1 MHTQE
6 QLNALSSKIFE
17 IRSEDDFREL
27 ALALFHLHYEQNPVY
42 RQYVQALD
50 SSFDA
55 NAVKT
60 LHEIPF
66 LPIEVFKTRKV
77 FLEGIESEHYFLS
90 SGTGS
95 QGAVRSTHHM
105 GSLAHYRRCFTRGFG
120 HFFGDV
126 RRYAF
131 FALTP
136 EPSSQ
141 PHSSLIYMLKG
152 LIEESGRPE
161 SGFYLDDWE
170 GLTEGLRKCK
180 ASSDGTPQAMKPVL
194 FGLSYALWDFA
205 EKHPVDLSQAL
216 IFETG
221 GMKGKREELPK
232 EEFHAILK
240 KAFQVP
246 AVLSEYGMCELSSQ
260 AYITDKEYRFSCPP
274 WMRVMIRKTLDPL
287 QYEDFNRMGGINI
300 IDLGNLYSCPFI
312 ATQDL
317 GIQHPDLSFEVK
329 GRFAHSD
336 IRGCNLMIG
345 E

>member
-6 QLNALSSKIFE
+6 QLEALSLKIFE
-17 IRSEDDFREL
+17 IRSEEDFHSL
-27 ALALFHLHYEQNPVY
+27 ALALFRLHYTQNPVY
-42 RQYVQALD
+42 RQYVQAFD

-55 NAVKT
+55 NAVQT
-60 LHEIPF
+60 LRQIPF
-66 LPIEVFKTRKV
+66 LPVEVFKTRKV
-77 FLEGIESEHYFLS
+77 FLEGVTEEDYFLS

-95 QGAVRSTHHM
+95 QGAVHSTHHV
-105 GSLAHYRRCFTRGFG
+105 GSLAHYRRCFTRAFE

-126 RRYAF
+126 RHYAF

-136 EPSSQ
+136 EPASQ

-152 LIEESGRPE
+152 LMEESGRKE
-161 SGFYLDDWE
+161 NGFYLGRFE
-170 GLTEGLRKCK
+170 ELAEKLQMCL
-180 ASSDGTPQAMKPVL
+180 AQADAQAVKPVL

-205 EKHPVDLSQAL
+205 EKHPMDLSQAL

-221 GMKGKREELPK
+221 GMKGKRQELPK

-240 KAFQVP
+240 KAFHVSS
-246 AVLSEYGMCELSSQ
+246 VLSEYGMCELTSQ
-260 AYITDKEYRFSCPP
+260 AYITREEYRFSCPP
-274 WMRVMIRKTLDPL
+274 WMRVMIRKTNDPL
-287 QYEDFNRMGGINI
+287 QYENFDRVGGINL

-336 IRGCNLMIG
+336 LRGCNLMLG

>member
-17 IRSEDDFREL
+17 IRNEDDFRNL
-27 ALALFHLHYEQNPVY
+27 ALRLFHLHYEQNPVY

-55 NAVKT
+55 HAVKT
-60 LHEIPF
+60 PNQIPF

-77 FLEGIESEHYFLS
+77 FLEGVGSEDYFLS

-95 QGAVRSTHHM
+95 QGAVRSTHHI
-105 GSLAHYRRCFTRGFG
+105 GSLAHYRQCFTRGFE

-152 LIEESGRPE
+152 LMEESGHPE
-161 SGFYLDDWE
+161 NGFYLNKEEELAQKLQDCMQN
-170 GLTEGLRKCK
+170 G
-180 ASSDGTPQAMKPVL
+180 ASQAVKPVL

-205 EKHPVDLSQAL
+205 EKYPLNLSKAL

-221 GMKGKREELPK
+221 GMKGKRQELPK

-240 KAFQVP
+240 KAFRVP
-246 AVLSEYGMCELSSQ
+246 AVLSEYGMCELTSQ
-260 AYITDKEYRFSCPP
+260 AYITDTEYRFSCPP

-287 QYEDFNRMGGINI
+287 QYENFDRTGGINI

>member
-6 QLNALSSKIFE
+6 RLNALSSKIFE
-17 IRSEDDFREL
+17 IRNEDDFRKL
-27 ALALFHLHYEQNPVY
+27 ALELFHLHYEQNPVY

-55 NAVKT
+55 DAVKT
-60 LHEIPF
+60 LREIPF

-77 FLEGIESEHYFLS
+77 FLEGIEREDYFLS

-95 QGAVRSTHHM
+95 QGAVRSTHHV
-105 GSLAHYRRCFTRGFG
+105 GSLAHYRRCFIRGFE

-152 LIEESGRPE
+152 LIEESGRAE

-180 ASSDGTPQAMKPVL
+180 ASSGETAVKPVI

-205 EKHPVDLSQAL
+205 EKHPMDLSQAL

-221 GMKGKREELPK
+221 GMKGKRQELPK

-240 KAFQVP
+240 KAFRVP
-246 AVLSEYGMCELSSQ
+246 AVLSEYGMCELTSQ
-260 AYITDKEYRFSCPP
+260 AYITNKEYRFSCPP
-274 WMRVMIRKTLDPL
+274 WMHVMIRKTLDPL

-317 GIQHPDLSFEVK
+317 GIRHPDLSFEVK

>member
-6 QLNALSSKIFE
+6 WLKALSSKIFE
-17 IRSEDDFREL
+17 IRNENDFRDL
-27 ALALFHLHYEQNPVY
+27 ALALFHLHYERNPVY

-50 SSFDA
+50 ASLDA
-55 NAVKT
+55 DAVKT
-60 LHEIPF
+60 LHQIPF

-77 FLEGIESEHYFLS
+77 FLDGIESEDYFLS

-105 GSLAHYRRCFTRGFG
+105 GSLAHYRRCFTRGFEY
-120 HFFGDV
+120 FFGDV

-136 EPSSQ
+136 DPASQ
-141 PHSSLIYMLKG
+141 PHSSLIHMLKG
-152 LIEESGRPE
+152 LMEESGRPE
-161 SGFYLDDWE
+161 SGFYMDKEEELAE
-170 GLTEGLRKCK
+170 RLQAYG
-180 ASSDGTPQAMKPVL
+180 ATPQAVRPVL

-205 EKHPVDLSQAL
+205 EKHPMDLSQAL

-221 GMKGKREELPK
+221 GMKGRRQELPK

-240 KAFQVP
+240 KAFGVS
-246 AVLSEYGMCELSSQ
+246 AVLSEYSMCELTSQ
-260 AYITDKEYRFSCPP
+260 AYITDREYRFSCPP
-274 WMRVMIRKTLDPL
+274 WMRVMIRSTLDPL
-287 QYEDFNRMGGINI
+287 RYEDFDRTGGINI
-300 IDLGNLYSCPFI
+300 IDLANLYSCPFI

-336 IRGCNLMIG
+336 IRGCNLMMG

>member
-6 QLNALSSKIFE
+6 RLNALSSKIFE
-17 IRSEDDFREL
+17 IRSEDDFGQL
-27 ALALFHLHYEQNPVY
+27 ALELFHLHYEQNPVY
-42 RQYVQALD
+42 REYVQALD
-50 SSFDA
+50 PLFDA
-55 NAVKT
+55 DAVKT
-60 LHEIPF
+60 LRQIPF

-77 FLEGIESEHYFLS
+77 FLEGIGSEDYFLS

-95 QGAVRSTHHM
+95 QGAVRSTHHV
-105 GSLAHYRRCFTRGFG
+105 GSLAHYRRCFTRGFE

-136 EPSSQ
+136 DPLSQ

-152 LIEESGRPE
+152 LIEESGRAE
-161 SGFYLDDWE
+161 SGFYLDDVE
-170 GLTEGLRKCK
+170 GLSEKLSSCA
-180 ASSDGTPQAMKPVL
+180 ASQEVKPVL
-194 FGLSYALWDFA
+194 FGLSYALWELA
-205 EKHPVDLSQAL
+205 EKHPMDLSQAL

-221 GMKGKREELPK
+221 GMKGKRQELPK

-240 KAFQVP
+240 KAFHVP
-246 AVLSEYGMCELSSQ
+246 AVLSEYGMCELTSQ

-274 WMRVMIRKTLDPL
+274 WMRVIIRNTLDPL
-287 QYEDFNRMGGINI
+287 QYENFGRMGGINI

-317 GIQHPDLSFEVK
+317 GIQYPDLSFEVK